1 MNRAT
6 YTPSSLAD
14 ARCHPDAGRW
24 TLVFVRHFRHPP
36 QRVWAALTD
45 AEQLREWAP
54 FAAGRDLDAP
64 GDVTLTMIS
73 GDDTEDLQATV
84 TRVEPPRRLEYTW
97 GEDLLRWDLA
107 PEEPGTRLT
116 LHHTVADRDWAPKAA
131 AGWHLCLDVA
141 EHLLDGQPIGP
152 IRGEAAM
159 DHGWQHL
166 HDMYYEELLS

>member
-6 YTPSSLAD
+6 YTPSPLAD
-14 ARCHPDAGRW
+14 AHCHRDEGRW

-36 QRVWAALTD
+36 ERVWAALTD

-54 FAAGRDLDAP
+54 FAAARDLDAA

-97 GEDLLRWDLA
+97 GEDVLRWDLA
-107 PEEPGTRLT
+107 AVDPGTRLT
-116 LHHTVADRDWAPKAA
+116 LHHTVADRGWVPKAA

-166 HDMYYEELLS
+166 HDMYSEELLS